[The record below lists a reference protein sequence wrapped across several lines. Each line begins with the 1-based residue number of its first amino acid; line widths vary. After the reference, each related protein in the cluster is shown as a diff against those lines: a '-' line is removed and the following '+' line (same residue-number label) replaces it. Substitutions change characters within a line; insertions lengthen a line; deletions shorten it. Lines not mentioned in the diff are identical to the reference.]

1 VRSSRWARA
10 VFALIAIVALVWGA
24 ALAYSLVRSPVSGTS
39 TYGAS
44 AGVACPA
51 GLKPVVVGT
60 VVVPAGPVAGFC
72 QDRLINAAHIVNA
85 AKSLNLGP
93 HAQALGVMTAI
104 GESNLRVLNY
114 GDAAGADSRG
124 LFQQRDNG
132 AWGTLADRMNP
143 FVSATH
149 FYESLVNVDNWA
161 TLDPSLAAHRVQA
174 NSDPAYYDPFWPQA
188 QEIVAALTPQ

>member
-1 VRSSRWARA
+1 
-10 VFALIAIVALVWGA
+10 
-24 ALAYSLVRSPVSGTS
+24 
-39 TYGAS
+39 
-44 AGVACPA
+44 
-51 GLKPVVVGT
+51 
-60 VVVPAGPVAGFC
+60 
-72 QDRLINAAHIVNA
+72 
-85 AKSLNLGP
+85 
-93 HAQALGVMTAI
+93 MTAI

-188 QEIVAALTPQ
+188 QEIVTALTPQ